1 MAREIKGTL
10 YKIHGFTSSRFVE
23 CENLNDLYR
32 HIAEEYV
39 LKGYPVSVVEVC
51 ADGTTPRVKVLSDK
65 NFKRILR
72 ETQQA
77 IANGYYTKEGK

>member
-10 YKIHGFTSSRFVE
+10 YKIMGYSSARFIE
-23 CENLNDLYR
+23 CENLNDLHRYV
-32 HIAEEYV
+32 AEWLTKGFPVAYV
-39 LKGYPVSVVEVC
+39 AEVC

-72 ETQQA
+72 ELQ
-77 IANGYYTKEGK
+77 KEGE

>member
-1 MAREIKGTL
+1 MAREINGTL

-23 CENLNDLYR
+23 CENLHDLYR

-39 LKGYPVSVVEVC
+39 LKGYPVSVAEVC

-72 ETQQA
+72 EMQ
-77 IANGYYTKEGK
+77 KEGK

>member
-23 CENLNDLYR
+23 CENLNDLYH

-39 LKGYPVSVVEVC
+39 LKGYPVSVAEVC
-51 ADGTTPRVKVLSDK
+51 ADGTAPRVKVLSDK

-72 ETQQA
+72 ELQ
-77 IANGYYTKEGK
+77 KEGK

>member
-1 MAREIKGTL
+1 MAREIKETL
-10 YKIHGFTSSRFVE
+10 YKIHGFTSNRFVE
-23 CENLNDLYR
+23 CESLNDLYR

-39 LKGYPVSVVEVC
+39 LKGYPVSVAEVC

-72 ETQQA
+72 EIQ
-77 IANGYYTKEGK
+77 KEDQ